1 VSVESIILRWVSDLN
16 RGFSIDPPPSV
27 PSDKDELMTTDEA
40 AAPSTKR
47 RRPPKRKTASSS
59 SVGKV
64 KAVEGPRT
72 FLTDAS
78 VIVKNLILE
87 EEEKAAARE
96 KKMEGSNRKLKVS
109 GVLLSL
115 PFDCVLR
122 CVGLAQCRPRPVP

>member
-1 VSVESIILRWVSDLN
+1 
-16 RGFSIDPPPSV
+16 
-27 PSDKDELMTTDEA
+27 MTTDEA

-87 EEEKAAARE
+87 EEEKAAVRE